1 MSGLDLFNNR
11 TFPPFAFGR
20 QVDETDAVLADYVA
34 VGKLIVGWARD
45 PQSAPRTMEEFREA
59 VGRFMTID
67 PKYTR
72 FRIEQADS
80 DTGQGLEFVL
90 RLPPAGQVAES
101 ETRVAQAGAGQTY
114 PLPNLYADLAG
125 NDVPL
130 DAFYGRVADYTM
142 RSCR

>member
-1 MSGLDLFNNR
+1 MSALDLFNNR
-11 TFPPFAFGR
+11 NFPPFAFGR
-20 QVDETDAVLADYVA
+20 QIDETDAVLADYVA
-34 VGKLIVGWARD
+34 IGKLIVEWAKN
-45 PQSAPRTMEEFREA
+45 PQSAPTTMAELRSK
-59 VGRFMTID
+59 VGAFMTID
-67 PKYTR
+67 AKYTR

-80 DTGQGLEFVL
+80 DTAEGLEFVL

-101 ETRVAQAGAGQTY
+101 EGRVASASPGQDY